1 MEYTRVH
8 PTSDRWYNGCP
19 DDRIPRGVT
28 MDRVR
33 VVLPLPPGECSP
45 NARVHYMAKAAA
57 VRGYRSL
64 SEEMG
69 RMVAPDEPWSAAM
82 VRIEFFH
89 KDKRRRDPDN
99 GL

>member
-1 MEYTRVH
+1 
-8 PTSDRWYNGCP
+8 
-19 DDRIPRGVT
+19 

-45 NARVHYMAKAAA
+45 NARVHYMQKANA

-64 SEEMG
+64 AREMG
-69 RMVAPDEPWSAAM
+69 RMKAPKEPWSAAM
-82 VRIEFFH
+82 VRIEFYH

>member
-1 MEYTRVH
+1 MQ
-8 PTSDRWYNGCP
+8 
-19 DDRIPRGVT
+19 
-28 MDRVR
+28 
-33 VVLPLPPGECSP
+33 
-45 NARVHYMAKAAA
+45 KAAA